1 MSPDPGVFYAEE
13 RCDFILCRAEIFK
26 RLGYPYL
33 SDDKSLLF
41 SYLQGRTKVMTARL
55 PVTALLVLVL
65 LGTRLA
71 GIMLM
76 PDLRKVPVS
85 RLLVNLERI
94 ARENPTSSQAQI
106 NLARL
111 HVMAYALKSEDADA
125 VLGRDEKQTV
135 EIPYYP
141 PGTDVPR
148 AVKPSPSAEHTAR
161 AAEHLGKAIQ
171 HYDAALKLE
180 PDNMTALLGRG
191 WARQQATDNAGA
203 ITDLRRVIVVGWPRD
218 SKTKMLLPSQQL
230 YTQEAIGYL
239 LPLLDQKRDAAEIQD
254 LLSKQTDLKNRPRA
268 ITPIAIP
275 IEDDLTP
282 ADFVDPLARVR
293 FDADGSALGREWTWI
308 TPRAGW
314 LVYDAFERGEIT
326 SALQL
331 FGNVTFWLFWNNGYD
346 ALRSLDDDGSGVLQN
361 GELRHLAIWRDANS
375 NGRSEVGEVQPVA
388 VYGITSLSCDYVE
401 GDGTRIAAF
410 ATRGATLADGRTRA
424 TYDVILHH
432 STRKLTRR

>member
-1 MSPDPGVFYAEE
+1 MS
-13 RCDFILCRAEIFK
+13 
-26 RLGYPYL
+26 
-33 SDDKSLLF
+33 
-41 SYLQGRTKVMTARL
+41 ARL
-55 PVTALLVLVL
+55 PVTALLVVVL
-65 LGTRLA
+65 LGSSLG

-94 ARENPTSSQAQI
+94 ARENPTSAQAQI

-125 VLGRDEKQTV
+125 VQGRNEKQTTI

-148 AVKPSPSAEHTAR
+148 AVQPSPSAEHTAR
-161 AAEHLGKAIQ
+161 AAEHLKKAIQ

-191 WARQQATDNAGA
+191 WARQQAAETAGA
-203 ITDLRRVIVVGWPRD
+203 IVDLRRVIAVAWPRD
-218 SKTKMLLPSQQL
+218 SKTKMLVPSQQL
-230 YTQEAIGYL
+230 YSQEAIGYL

-268 ITPIAIP
+268 VTPIAIP
-275 IEDDLTP
+275 LEDDLTP
-282 ADFVDPLARVR
+282 ADFIDRLARVR
-293 FDADGSALGREWTWI
+293 FDADGSALDREWTWI

-314 LVYDAFERGEIT
+314 LVYDAFGRGEIT

-331 FGNVTFWLFWNNGYD
+331 FGSVTFWLFWNNGYD
-346 ALRSLDDDGSGVLQN
+346 ALRSLDDDGSGALDN

-375 NGRSEVGEVQPVA
+375 NGRSEAGEVQPLA
-388 VYGITSLSCDYVE
+388 AHGITSLSCDYIE
-401 GDGTRIAAF
+401 SDDGRVAAF
-410 ATRGATLADGRTRA
+410 ATRGATLSDGRTRA
-424 TYDVILHH
+424 TYDVILQH